1 MLLRKLA
8 QVTFGEPLDSCS
20 FHETVRPQEQI
31 VEAVRERVA
40 ELSGR

>member
-1 MLLRKLA
+1 MFLRKLA
-8 QVTFGEPLDSCS
+8 QVTFGEPLDARS

-31 VEAVRERVA
+31 VETVRERVP